1 MVEIQNQIEKLI
13 KQCGLGSV
21 QKTIQPLTGGFMHKI
36 FAVETTTGKYAVKF
50 LNPQIMKRPT
60 AKSNYERAEKYEK
73 ILADN
78 NIPIVSALILNGKKM
93 QVVDGNYFYLFPW
106 QEGSITDWKNITSE
120 QCKIAGELQARI
132 HNIDL
137 QKNIQFNNNNTGSD
151 THSFK
156 KHIINWE
163 KYVDLSINSSPEIAE
178 ELKENLPLLEKITRE
193 LNEAEC
199 NLPNINCICDE
210 DMDPKNVMWHNG
222 KAFII
227 DLECLDRGNPISHA
241 MQLSLQWSGIT
252 TCELIEENLKSFWN
266 GYLSMVK
273 IQPVKPNEIFGI
285 AFTWVEWLEYNIK
298 RALKIECN
306 DVAEQKMGIE
316 QTIMTINRIK
326 YINQNRDIIIH
337 IIKEAIK

>member
-13 KQCGLGSV
+13 KQCELG
-21 QKTIQPLTGGFMHKI
+21 TIHKPIQQLTGGFMHKM
-36 FAVETTTGKYAVKF
+36 FAVETTSGKYAVKL

-60 AKSNYERAEKYEK
+60 AVSNYKRAEKYEQ

-78 NIPIVSALILNGKKM
+78 KIPIVAALIFNGKKM
-93 QVVDGNYFYLFPW
+93 QVVDGNYFYVFPW
-106 QEGSITDWKNITSE
+106 QKGSITDWKNITPE

-132 HNIDL
+132 HNIDSKKHT
-137 QKNIQFNNNNTGSD
+137 QVDDNIAGDDNPPL
-151 THSFK
+151 K

-163 KYVDLSINSSPEIAE
+163 KYAELSTSECPEIAA
-178 ELKENLPLLEKITRE
+178 ELKENQQLLKKITRE

-316 QTIMTINRIK
+316 QTKMTINRIK

-337 IIKEAIK
+337 IIEEAIK